1 MIAREAQ
8 LAQRN
13 AQNTV
18 GIRTQVPHEQL
29 PIVIPQ
35 FIDEV
40 MAWLGTQGVEPDG
53 APFIRYYVI
62 DMDAE
67 LDIEVGWPV
76 ATALEGNGHIQA
88 GVLPAG
94 CYAALVYR
102 GVENGIKGNGTLIEW
117 AEGNGVKWD
126 RWDDEKGDAFRARVE
141 FFLTDPDE
149 EPDPSK
155 WETEVAILVLDG
167 A

>member
-1 MIAREAQ
+1 MIARDAQ
-8 LAQRN
+8 LEKRE

-18 GIRTQVPHEQL
+18 GIRAQVPHTML
-29 PIVIPQ
+29 PTVIPQ

-40 MAWLGTQGVEPDG
+40 IAWLGTQDVEPSG

-76 ATALEGNGHIQA
+76 ATALEGKGRIQG

-94 CYAALVYR
+94 CYATLVYT
-102 GVENGIKGNGTLIEW
+102 GVENGIR
-117 AEGNGVKWD
+117 GNGVLIQWGKDKGIEWD
-126 RWDDEKGDAFRARVE
+126 HWEDEKGDAFRSRVE
-141 FFLTDPDE
+141 FFLTDPDD
-149 EPDPSK
+149 EPDPAK
-155 WETEVAILVLDG
+155 WETEVAILVRDDE
-167 A
+167 